1 MPTGI
6 KNGENTHSIVK
17 LCTSFRRP
25 LLALLLSLLGF
36 AWKFRLDLR
45 RCLRDIGLI
54 NQYTS
59 LDTRVGMSHTLE
71 LLLGDFWVA
80 SCSVQVITHTT
91 CSSYTKVQTN
101 IALALGH
108 CV

>member
-17 LCTSFRRP
+17 LRTSFRCP
-25 LLALLLSLLGF
+25 LLALLLNLLGF
-36 AWKFRLDLR
+36 AWNFRLDLR
-45 RCLRDIGLI
+45 RCLRDVGLI
-54 NQYTS
+54 KSIYFFGHKSRDAN
-59 LDTRVGMSHTLE
+59 TLE
-71 LLLGDFWVA
+71 LLLGDLWVA